1 MWLQWAGASAL
12 LVTRIVRH
20 LAVRC
25 CCRPPTPH
33 AYLWNTLR
41 LVVGQQVVVEFGTV
55 KHACERFGRCG
66 EGLGCEAVV
75 ARRSWSPAVG
85 FWGLFAG
92 SVYRR
97 LLRETLVRQE
107 VGLNGVL
114 PSNRLGCGRDAEL
127 GQLRRLMNDQR
138 CWL

>member
-12 LVTRIVRH
+12 LVTQEWSVVS
-20 LAVRC
+20 LSPAA
-25 CCRPPTPH
+25 PPSSQT
-33 AYLWNTLR
+33 YLWNTLR

-55 KHACERFGRCG
+55 KHACEGFGRRG

-75 ARRSWSPAVG
+75 ARHAWSPAVG
-85 FWGLFAG
+85 FRGLFAG

-114 PSNRLGCGRDAEL
+114 PSTRLGCGRDAEL
-127 GQLRRLMNDQR
+127 GQLGRLGSDRRG
-138 CWL
+138 WF